1 MKIINFLY
9 KHSCSIFLYFF
20 IGFGLCGIPEKLI
33 DGLVERDDINNLT
46 VISNNAGVD
55 NFGLGKLL
63 KQKKI
68 SKVIAS
74 YVGENSE
81 FEQQYLNGELTVELT
96 PQVCRFND
104 LFNGN

>member
-1 MKIINFLY
+1 MILTNL
-9 KHSCSIFLYFF
+9 
-20 IGFGLCGIPEKLI
+20 GFALCGIPEKLI
-33 DGLVERDDINNLT
+33 DGLVERSDLNDLT
-46 VISNNAGVD
+46 VISVDPGID

-81 FEQQYLNGELTVELT
+81 FEQQYFGGKLTVELT
-96 PQVCRFND
+96 PQVCSIK
-104 LFNGN
+104 

>member
-1 MKIINFLY
+1 
-9 KHSCSIFLYFF
+9 
-20 IGFGLCGIPEKLI
+20 
-33 DGLVERDDINNLT
+33 
-46 VISNNAGVD
+46 VD

-68 SKVIAS
+68 SKMIAS

-96 PQVCRFND
+96 PQVCRFK
-104 LFNGN
+104 

>member
-1 MKIINFLY
+1 M
-9 KHSCSIFLYFF
+9 
-20 IGFGLCGIPEKLI
+20 
-33 DGLVERDDINNLT
+33 EREDISNLT

-68 SKVIAS
+68 SKIIGS

-81 FEQQYLNGELTVELT
+81 FVEQYLNGELTVELT
-96 PQVCRFND
+96 PQVSI
-104 LFNGN
+104 LIILTS

>member
-1 MKIINFLY
+1 MYLN
-9 KHSCSIFLYFF
+9 YFCLHL
-20 IGFGLCGIPEKLI
+20 GFGLCGIPEKLI
-33 DGLVERDDINNLT
+33 DGLVEREDIKDLT

-68 SKVIAS
+68 AKVIAS

-81 FEQQYLNGELTVELT
+81 FEEQYLNGELIVELT
-96 PQVCRFND
+96 PQVCRLKTLIRQIDINI
-104 LFNGN
+104 

>member
-1 MKIINFLY
+1 M
-9 KHSCSIFLYFF
+9 IFFF
-20 IGFGLCGIPEKLI
+20 IITGFGLCGIPEKLI
-33 DGLVERDDINNLT
+33 DGLVEREDIKDLT

-68 SKVIAS
+68 SKVIGS

-81 FEQQYLNGELTVELT
+81 FVQQYLNGELTVELT
-96 PQVCRFND
+96 PQVCRLIILISFI
-104 LFNGN
+104 LVR

>member
-1 MKIINFLY
+1 M
-9 KHSCSIFLYFF
+9 
-20 IGFGLCGIPEKLI
+20 
-33 DGLVERDDINNLT
+33 ERDDINDLT
-46 VISNNAGVD
+46 AISNNAGID

-96 PQVCRFND
+96 PQVCKFKVFKRIPHTY
-104 LFNGN
+104 LFAVSIYLTDNIAKSYTTYR

>member
-1 MKIINFLY
+1 MVK
-9 KHSCSIFLYFF
+9 YFF
-20 IGFGLCGIPEKLI
+20 LFFLGFGLCGIPEKLI
-33 DGLVERDDINNLT
+33 EGLIEREDINDLT
-46 VISNNAGVD
+46 VISNNAGTD

-81 FEQQYLNGELTVELT
+81 FEQQYLNGELIVELT
-96 PQVCRFND
+96 PQVCA
-104 LFNGN
+104 LKMIM

>member
-1 MKIINFLY
+1 MNL
-9 KHSCSIFLYFF
+9 
-20 IGFGLCGIPEKLI
+20 GFGLCGIPEKLI
-33 DGLVERDDINNLT
+33 DGLVERDDINDLT
-46 VISNNAGVD
+46 VISNNAGID

-63 KQKKI
+63 KQRKI

-96 PQVCRFND
+96 PQVSELKTHISYIYVQLQLLILICF
-104 LFNGN
+104 